1 MANEKLDEK
10 SDKVN
15 NIIQNDRYDESE
27 AMAIITIFTR
37 IIFWCI
43 FTLLFIFILLLI
55 YNIISALPQ
64 FQFIDFILI
73 LIVSLA
79 ISLGLIYYSSKKENH
94 DD

>member
-1 MANEKLDEK
+1 M
-10 SDKVN
+10 VN
-15 NIIQNDRYDESE
+15 KDNTIQNNKYDESE
-27 AMAIITIFTR
+27 AIAVINIFTR

-43 FTLLFIFILLLI
+43 FALLFIFILLLI

-64 FQFIDFILI
+64 FQFVDFILI

>member
-1 MANEKLDEK
+1 MNEKLNEK

-27 AMAIITIFTR
+27 IMAVINIFTR

-43 FTLLFIFILLLI
+43 FALLFIFILLLI

-64 FQFIDFILI
+64 FQFVDFILI

-79 ISLGLIYYSSKKENH
+79 ISLGLIYYSSKKRKS
-94 DD
+94 

>member
-1 MANEKLDEK
+1 MSEKLNEK

-15 NIIQNDRYDESE
+15 NIIQNDRYNESE
-27 AMAIITIFTR
+27 AMAVINIFTR

-43 FTLLFIFILLLI
+43 FTLLFISILLLI

-64 FQFIDFILI
+64 FRFIDFILI
-73 LIVSLA
+73 LIVSLL

>member
-27 AMAIITIFTR
+27 AIAVINIFTR

-43 FTLLFIFILLLI
+43 FALLFIFILLLI

-64 FQFIDFILI
+64 FQFVDFILI

-79 ISLGLIYYSSKKENH
+79 ISLGLIYYSSKKRKS
-94 DD
+94 

>member
-1 MANEKLDEK
+1 M
-10 SDKVN
+10 VN
-15 NIIQNDRYDESE
+15 KDNTIQNDRYDESE
-27 AMAIITIFTR
+27 AIAVINIFTC
-37 IIFWCI
+37 IIFWFI
-43 FTLLFIFILLLI
+43 FTLMFIFILLLI

-64 FQFIDFILI
+64 FQFVDFILI